1 MGLSCAR
8 NSFFFRLK
16 LNTGGIP
23 FRNLNFVSSVSSK
36 NFLYTYFNMRFF
48 LGCSLLVVY
57 AAAQNCDVPDSSKVM
72 PQLQTIC
79 MTTAHCRFAATL
91 APFLYLFCLLLN
103 PSLFLFII
111 SPIAELL
118 VLLSQIVKRKAAA
131 GTRMAV
137 VVQHL
142 GAFTYVSTC
151 ELCAPY

>member
-1 MGLSCAR
+1 
-8 NSFFFRLK
+8 
-16 LNTGGIP
+16 
-23 FRNLNFVSSVSSK
+23 
-36 NFLYTYFNMRFF
+36 MRFF

-79 MTTAHCRFAATL
+79 MTTTHCRFAATL
-91 APFLYLFCLLLN
+91 PPFLYLFCLLTITI
-103 PSLFLFII
+103 FLFII